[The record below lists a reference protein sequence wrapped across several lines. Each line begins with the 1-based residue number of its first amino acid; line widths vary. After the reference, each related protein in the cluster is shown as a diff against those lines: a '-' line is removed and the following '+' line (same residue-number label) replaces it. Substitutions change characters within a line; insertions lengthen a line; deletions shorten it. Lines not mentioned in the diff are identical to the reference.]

1 MAEFWTLALITR
13 TVKSAITVCVLG
25 LLLTACRHVQPESRQ
40 LEPERRS
47 TETEIRQHI
56 VGEWTVTEKSDGY
69 WYPKLVIVED
79 GRLFGV
85 ETNGARELIGTWQ
98 MSGSLLRVT
107 PTPASLEAARVAG
120 VHMNEWDYY
129 PVVYANAHELVLTP
143 GISVAG
149 RWRYER

>member
-1 MAEFWTLALITR
+1 MIALITR
-13 TVKSAITVCVLG
+13 TVKSVVTVCVLS
-25 LLLTACRHVQPESRQ
+25 LLLTACQHAQPVSRQ

-47 TETEIRQHI
+47 TEAEIRQHI
-56 VGEWTVTEKSDGY
+56 VGEWTARDKTDEF
-69 WYPKLVIVED
+69 WYPKLIIADD

-85 ETNGARELIGTWQ
+85 ETSGARVLIGTWQ

-120 VHMNEWDYY
+120 EHLNAWDYY
-129 PVVYANAHELVLTP
+129 PVVYADDHELVMTP